1 MSTGSERHPVPEIDR
16 VARAG
21 LSRVVE
27 PGDPAARAVFASMP
41 ATEAWARLHEGDP
54 AVREWAGRLAQADPA
69 RELERAASIGA
80 RFVVPGDDEWPA
92 QLEDLDTAG
101 LLNRRGGAPYGL
113 WVRGEQ
119 SLRHALTGAVALVG
133 ARACSPYGDQVA
145 GELAA
150 GLADHGV
157 TVVSGGAYGV
167 DAAAH
172 RGALVGEGLTVVFLA
187 GGVDNTYPKGNT
199 ALFDRIAADGLLVSE
214 LPPGCS
220 PTQVRFLARNRL
232 IAAATR
238 GTVVV
243 EAAARSGSLN
253 TANWASRL
261 HRTVLGVPGP
271 VTSTMSEGVHALLRA
286 GEAILVTDVAE
297 ILEAVAPIGEYLL
310 EPRRGSIRDTDGL
323 SEYERRLLDAVPV
336 LRPAGA
342 PQIAVTAGV
351 ALTTALRA
359 LEQLRARDL
368 VERVDQGWRLSE
380 RRRGGREQP

>member
-1 MSTGSERHPVPEIDR
+1 MTTGARSQVTAQDR

-27 PGDPAARAVFASMP
+27 PGDPAARVVFGSMP
-41 ATEAWARLHEGDP
+41 VTEAWEMLRSGDP
-54 AVREWAGRLAQADPA
+54 AVREWAPRVAQADPV
-69 RELERAASIGA
+69 RELDRAASIGA

-92 QLEDLDTAG
+92 QLDDLDTAG
-101 LLNRRGGAPYGL
+101 LVNRRGGAPYGL
-113 WVRGEQ
+113 WVRGEP
-119 SLRHALTGAVALVG
+119 SLRHALAGAVALVG

-157 TVVSGGAYGV
+157 TVVSGGAYGI

-172 RGALVGEGLTVVFLA
+172 RGALSNEGLTVAFLA

-220 PTQVRFLARNRL
+220 PTRLRFLARNRL

-238 GTVVV
+238 GTVVA

-261 HRTVLGVPGP
+261 HRIVLGVPGP
-271 VTSTMSEGVHALLRA
+271 VNSTMSEGVHDLLRA

-297 ILEAVAPIGEYLL
+297 ILEAVAPIGEQLTT
-310 EPRRGSIRDTDGL
+310 PRRGRTREIDGL
-323 SEYERRLLDAVPV
+323 PESEQRLLDAVPV
-336 LRPAGA
+336 LQPAGA
-342 PQIAVTAGV
+342 AQIAVTAGV
-351 ALTTALRA
+351 APSTALRH
-359 LEQLRARDL
+359 LERLRARDL
-368 VERVDQGWRLSE
+368 VEQVDHGWRLSE
-380 RRRGGREQP
+380 RRRRERP